1 MAYTQQTP
9 IGTPDVNLITKT
21 LAGLQPDS
29 ALQEYAQLHKNNIY
43 IVSLAKTESER
54 RKSLRLAAQGN
65 PGQQP
70 TVVDQSI
77 AAMAPAPMRV
87 SAPMMAQ
94 TQLPENQGIAQ
105 IPTPNMRTL
114 ADGGIAGYED
124 DEEGMATGGMGGMFN
139 FAQQSEP
146 VVRMSGGGHIPRYQG
161 IPKPAGDGSVVSS
174 NPMYN
179 VPGFQAV
186 QPRNEFTQAGSP
198 ENMTPWERFSN
209 YMGEKKKQATLA
221 EIAYRIQSGIA
232 TPDEIVL
239 YNSARITSGDKA
251 ATDIKYPP
259 QDAIRTKN
267 FPGVK
272 PGFEKPPVDMLG
284 APPPL
289 SGNKPLALSA
299 EKQGLATLAPSKAM
313 TADEAKAQ
321 AGDFVD
327 FEDARTAL
335 RKAESDQESQGA
347 RLRTMLTDS
356 LPKTPA
362 LEGLEKLLD
371 KQDAATG
378 GEKDKA
384 AGLAL
389 LSAGLAIAGGSSQ
402 FALQNLKEAIPA
414 VTQYGEALKDI
425 KKMER
430 ENMKMRG
437 DIEQARRAEGRD
449 DTKLKLQLE
458 EKIGERKDNINKLGI
473 DLTAKIAGT
482 TAEVAS
488 KLWSTSFDAQNR
500 KEIALFEGQ
509 NRKEVAGISALA
521 GANAELNKY
530 VKLGEADPNSALAKG
545 FQMYKQEAAEPRL
558 YGEYVKLTQDPVNGE
573 AFLKKYPTFAVYKE
587 GYSGGMQF
595 AAPPANAPILKPPKG

>member
-77 AAMAPAPMRV
+77 AAMAPPAP
-87 SAPMMAQ
+87 APAPAPVAQ

>member
-29 ALQEYAQLHKNNIY
+29 ALQQYAMLHKNNPY
-43 IVSLAKTESER
+43 ILSLAKSESDR
-54 RKSLRLAAQGN
+54 RKALRTAAQGQN
-65 PGQQP
+65 AGQMP
-70 TVVDQSI
+70 TVVDQNI
-77 AAMAPAPMRV
+77 AGMAPTPMV
-87 SAPMMAQ
+87 AQ

-105 IPTPNMRTL
+105 IPTPNMQRM

-161 IPKPAGDGSVVSS
+161 IPKPSGDGSVVSS

-186 QPRNEFTQAGSP
+186 QPRDTFTQAGSP
-198 ENMTPWERFSN
+198 ENMTPWERFSS
-209 YMGEKKKQATLA
+209 YMGEKKKQATLL
-221 EIAYRIQSGIA
+221 EIAYRIQTGIA

-239 YNSARITSGDKA
+239 YNSAKITGGDKA
-251 ATDIKYPP
+251 ATDVKYPP
-259 QDAIRTKN
+259 QDAIRTKD

-284 APPPL
+284 APPPT
-289 SGNKPLALSA
+289 SGNKPPALSA

-327 FEDARTAL
+327 YEGAFTAL

-362 LEGLEKLLD
+362 LASLEKLLD

-389 LSAGLAIAGGSSQ
+389 LSAGLAIAGGSSP

-488 KLWSTSFDAQNR
+488 KLWSTSYDAQNR

-530 VKLGEADPNSALAKG
+530 VKLGEADPNSALARG

-558 YGEYVKLTQDPVNGE
+558 YGEYIKLTQDPINGA
-573 AFLKKYPTFAVYKE
+573 AFLQKYPTFAVYKE

>member
-347 RLRTMLTDS
+347 RLRTMLADS

-595 AAPPANAPILKPPKG
+595 APPPPNASILKPPKG